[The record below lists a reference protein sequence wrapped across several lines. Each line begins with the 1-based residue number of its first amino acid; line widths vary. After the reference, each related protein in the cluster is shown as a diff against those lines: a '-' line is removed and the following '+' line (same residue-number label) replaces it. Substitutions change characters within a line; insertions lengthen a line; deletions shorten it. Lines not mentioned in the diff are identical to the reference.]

1 MFREFG
7 RGQRCQGAMFTRG
20 RAGGFGRG
28 QGRELANAK
37 SGAYQESSRRI
48 RRRDFSCL
56 DGYGGF
62 YNHGFDGKE
71 LLKNKKEFLK
81 ERIKEIDEILL
92 ENEEE

>member
-7 RGQRCQGAMFTRG
+7 RGQRCQGTMLARG
-20 RAGGFGRG
+20 RAGGFGGG
-28 QGRELANAK
+28 QGRGFANAGP
-37 SGAYQESSRRI
+37 GAYQESGRRI

>member
-28 QGRELANAK
+28 QGRKLANAK

-48 RRRDFSCL
+48 RRRDFSCV

-62 YNHGFDGKE
+62 YNAGFDDKE
-71 LLKNKKEFLK
+71 LLENRKEFLK

-92 ENEEE
+92 GNGEE

>member
-37 SGAYQESSRRI
+37 SGAYQS
-48 RRRDFSCL
+48 L
-56 DGYGGF
+56 V
-62 YNHGFDGKE
+62 
-71 LLKNKKEFLK
+71 
-81 ERIKEIDEILL
+81 
-92 ENEEE
+92 EE

>member
-48 RRRDFSCL
+48 RRRDFSCV

-62 YNHGFDGKE
+62 YNAGFDDKE
-71 LLKNKKEFLK
+71 LLENKKEFLK
-81 ERIKEIDEILL
+81 KRIKEIDEILL
-92 ENEEE
+92 EDEEG